1 MVDKK
6 IVYEALKRS
15 RTPDDPTENQDSLI
29 SLLIHDIFGGE
40 ILKTPKKK
48 GWHFYNRI
56 DGKRVDFTVP
66 DKLKPAEVNYFQDIP
81 ASPDETFTYV
91 EQVEYSTFLMKFVRV
106 FEESVGLEK
115 LRPGFS
121 S

>member
-1 MVDKK
+1 MVDEK
-6 IVYEALKRS
+6 IVYKALKS
-15 RTPDDPTENQDSLI
+15 SWTPDGPAVNQDSLI

-48 GWHFYNRI
+48 GWHYYNRI
-56 DGKRVDFTVP
+56 DGKRVDFTVS
-66 DKLKPAEVNYFQDIP
+66 DKLKPAEANRFQDIP
-81 ASPDETFTYV
+81 ASPDETFAYV

-106 FEESVGLEK
+106 FEEYIGLEK
-115 LRPGFS
+115 FSPGFS

>member
-40 ILKTPKKK
+40 ILKTPKK
-48 GWHFYNRI
+48 
-56 DGKRVDFTVP
+56 RVGIFITG
-66 DKLKPAEVNYFQDIP
+66 LMVN
-81 ASPDETFTYV
+81 ASI
-91 EQVEYSTFLMKFVRV
+91 
-106 FEESVGLEK
+106 
-115 LRPGFS
+115 LRCRKS
-121 S
+121 

>member
-6 IVYEALKRS
+6 IVYRALKNS
-15 RTPDDPTENQDSLI
+15 WTPDGPAENQDSLI
-29 SLLIHDIFGGE
+29 SLLVHDVFGGE
-40 ILKTPKKK
+40 ILKTPEKK

-56 DGKRVDFTVP
+56 DGKCIDFTVS
-66 DKLKPAEVNYFQDIP
+66 DKIKSAANRFQDIP
-81 ASPDETFTYV
+81 ASPDETFAYV

-106 FEESVGLEK
+106 FEEYIGLEK
-115 LRPGFS
+115 FRPGFS